1 MGNDDVRARRAR
13 ADRALFLVWL
23 HALLQLMFFT
33 HVRESRPGRAQ
44 CPGAARTA
52 GARFGAARQWSSHVG
67 RHVSWRRHAQHTRFA
82 LPRLHVRAN
91 LTLSH
96 SHSAPA
102 QYLFSEEVI
111 CQLVGRQ
118 VGTRCHAECDEP
130 ACGWNEDEDPREDQ

>member
-1 MGNDDVRARRAR
+1 MMMCARGARARIG
-13 ADRALFLVWL
+13 LFFSYGCMRYYNSCSS
-23 HALLQLMFFT
+23 HT
-33 HVRESRPGRAQ
+33 YESPAPGQ
-44 CPGAARTA
+44 CPGR
-52 GARFGAARQWSSHVG
+52 ARFGAARQWSSHVG